1 MSRDLIHSITQQM
14 PGFSKGQKLI
24 AQYILAHYDKAAFM
38 TAAKLGMT
46 VGVSESTVV
55 RFASELGF
63 DGYPQLQRALQ
74 ELIRNR
80 LTSVQRMEVTSDQ
93 LGDGNILHKVLN
105 LDIEKI
111 RRTME
116 KASVE
121 DFEQAVDAI
130 VSAKNIYILG
140 IRSASALSGFMSFYF
155 NQIFEN
161 VRLINTTSASEMF
174 EQIMRIK
181 EGDVF
186 IGITFPRYS
195 KRTTNAAKFA
205 KQNGAKVIAITDS
218 DLSPI
223 AEAADHLLLA
233 RSDMAS
239 FVDSLVAPLSMINAL
254 IVAIGIRKKDEISST
269 YERLEQIWD
278 EYNVYEK
285 VEEPRR

>member
-14 PGFSKGQKLI
+14 SDFSKGQKRI
-24 AQYILAHYDKAAFM
+24 AQYILSHYDKAAFM
-38 TAAKLGMT
+38 TAAKLGST

-63 DGYPQLQRALQ
+63 EGYPQLQRALQ

-93 LGDGNILHKVLN
+93 LGEGDVLHKVLN
-105 LDIEKI
+105 QDIEKI
-111 RRTME
+111 RRTLE

-121 DFEQAVDAI
+121 VFEQAVDTI

-140 IRSASALSGFMSFYF
+140 VRSASALSGFMSFYF

-161 VRLINTTSASEMF
+161 VRLVNTTSTSEMF
-174 EQIMRIK
+174 EQIMRIG

-195 KRTTNAAKFA
+195 KRTVNAARFA

-218 DLSPI
+218 NLSPI
-223 AEAADHLLLA
+223 AEIADQLLLA

-239 FVDSLVAPLSMINAL
+239 FVDSLVAPLSVINAL
-254 IVAIGIRKKDEISST
+254 IVAIGIKKKDEISST

-278 EYNVYEK
+278 DYNVYEK
-285 VEEPRR
+285 IEEPHK

>member
-24 AQYILAHYDKAAFM
+24 AQYILAHYDQAAFM

-63 DGYPQLQRALQ
+63 EGYPQLQRALQ

-93 LGDGNILHKVLN
+93 LGEGNILHKVLN

-121 DFEQAVDAI
+121 DFEQAVDTI
-130 VSAKNIYILG
+130 VNAKNIYILG
-140 IRSASALSGFMSFYF
+140 VRSASALSGFMSFYF
-155 NQIFEN
+155 NQIFES
-161 VRLINTTSASEMF
+161 VRLVNTTSTSEMF

-195 KRTTNAAKFA
+195 KRTVNAANFA

-218 DLSPI
+218 NISPI
-223 AEAADHLLLA
+223 AETADHLLLA

-239 FVDSLVAPLSMINAL
+239 FVDSLVAPLSVINAL
-254 IVAIGIRKKDEISST
+254 IVAVGIRKKDEISST

-285 VEEPRR
+285 IEEPRR

>member
-14 PGFSKGQKLI
+14 PGFSKGPKLI

-38 TAAKLGMT
+38 TAAKLGMM
-46 VGVSESTVV
+46 VGISESTVV

-63 DGYPQLQRALQ
+63 EGYPQLQRALQ

-93 LGDGNILHKVLN
+93 LGEGNILHKVLN

-121 DFEQAVDAI
+121 DFEQAVDTI
-130 VSAKNIYILG
+130 VNAKNIYILG
-140 IRSASALSGFMSFYF
+140 VRSASALSGFMSFYF
-155 NQIFEN
+155 NQIFES
-161 VRLINTTSASEMF
+161 VRLVNTTSTSEMF

-195 KRTTNAAKFA
+195 KRTVNAANFA

-218 DLSPI
+218 NISPI
-223 AEAADHLLLA
+223 AETADHLLLA

-239 FVDSLVAPLSMINAL
+239 FVDSLVAPLSVINAL
-254 IVAIGIRKKDEISST
+254 IVAVGIRKKDEISST

-285 VEEPRR
+285 IEEPRR

>member
-63 DGYPQLQRALQ
+63 EGYPQLQRALQ

-93 LGDGNILHKVLN
+93 LGEGNILHKVLN

-121 DFEQAVDAI
+121 DFEQAVDTI
-130 VSAKNIYILG
+130 VNAKNIYILG
-140 IRSASALSGFMSFYF
+140 VRSASALSGFMSFYF
-155 NQIFEN
+155 NQIFES
-161 VRLINTTSASEMF
+161 VRLVNTTSTSEMF

-195 KRTTNAAKFA
+195 KRTVNAANFA

-218 DLSPI
+218 NISPI
-223 AEAADHLLLA
+223 AETADHLLLA

-239 FVDSLVAPLSMINAL
+239 FVDSLVAPLSVINAL
-254 IVAIGIRKKDEISST
+254 IVAVGIRKKDEISST

-278 EYNVYEK
+278 KYNVYEK
-285 VEEPRR
+285 IEEPRR

>member
-14 PGFSKGQKLI
+14 SGFSKGQKRI
-24 AQYILAHYDKAAFM
+24 AQYILSHYDKAAFM
-38 TAAKLGMT
+38 TAAKLGST
-46 VGVSESTVV
+46 VGVSESNVV

-63 DGYPQLQRALQ
+63 EGYPQLQRALQ

-93 LGDGNILHKVLN
+93 LGEGDVLHKVLN
-105 LDIEKI
+105 QDIEKI
-111 RRTME
+111 RRTLE

-121 DFEQAVDAI
+121 VFEQAVDTI

-140 IRSASALSGFMSFYF
+140 VRSASALSGFMSFYF

-161 VRLINTTSASEMF
+161 VRLVNTTSTSEMF
-174 EQIMRIK
+174 EQIMRIG

-195 KRTTNAAKFA
+195 KRTVNAARFA

-218 DLSPI
+218 NLSPI
-223 AEAADHLLLA
+223 AEIADQLLLA

-239 FVDSLVAPLSMINAL
+239 FVDSLVAPLSVINAL
-254 IVAIGIRKKDEISST
+254 IVAIGIKKKDEISST

-278 EYNVYEK
+278 DYNVYEK
-285 VEEPRR
+285 IEEPHK

>member
-24 AQYILAHYDKAAFM
+24 AQYILAHYDKTAFM

-140 IRSASALSGFMSFYF
+140 VRSASALSGFMSFYF

-161 VRLINTTSASEMF
+161 VRPINTTSASEMF

>member
-14 PGFSKGQKLI
+14 PGFSEGQKLI

-63 DGYPQLQRALQ
+63 EGYPQLQRALQ

-93 LGDGNILHKVLN
+93 LGEGNILHKVLN

-121 DFEQAVDAI
+121 DFEQAVDTI
-130 VSAKNIYILG
+130 VNAKNIYILG
-140 IRSASALSGFMSFYF
+140 VRSASALSGFMSFYF
-155 NQIFEN
+155 NQIFES
-161 VRLINTTSASEMF
+161 VRLVNTTSTSEMF

-195 KRTTNAAKFA
+195 KRTVNAANFA

-218 DLSPI
+218 NISPI
-223 AEAADHLLLA
+223 DETADHLLLA

-239 FVDSLVAPLSMINAL
+239 FVDSLVAPLSVINAL
-254 IVAIGIRKKDEISST
+254 IVAVGIRKKDEISST

-285 VEEPRR
+285 IEEPRR

>member
-161 VRLINTTSASEMF
+161 VRPINTTSASEMF

>member
-1 MSRDLIHSITQQM
+1 MSRDLIHSITQQI

-140 IRSASALSGFMSFYF
+140 VRSASALSGFMSFYF

-161 VRLINTTSASEMF
+161 VRPINTTSASEMF

>member
-1 MSRDLIHSITQQM
+1 MAKTIFDKMNEIM
-14 PGFSKGQKLI
+14 PSLSKGHKKI
-24 AQYILAHYDKAAFM
+24 AHYMLTHYDKAAFM

-140 IRSASALSGFMSFYF
+140 VRSASALSGFMSFYF

-161 VRLINTTSASEMF
+161 VRPINTTSASEMF

-205 KQNGAKVIAITDS
+205 KENGAKVIAITDS

>member
-55 RFASELGF
+55 RFASELRF
-63 DGYPQLQRALQ
+63 EGYPQLQRALQ

-93 LGDGNILHKVLN
+93 LGEGNILHKVLN

-121 DFEQAVDAI
+121 DFEQAVDTI
-130 VSAKNIYILG
+130 VNAKNIYILG
-140 IRSASALSGFMSFYF
+140 VRSASALSGFMSFYF
-155 NQIFEN
+155 NQIFES
-161 VRLINTTSASEMF
+161 VRLVNTTSTSEMF

-195 KRTTNAAKFA
+195 KRTVNAANFA

-218 DLSPI
+218 NISPI
-223 AEAADHLLLA
+223 AETADHLLLA

-239 FVDSLVAPLSMINAL
+239 FVDSLVAPLSVINAL
-254 IVAIGIRKKDEISST
+254 IVAVGIRKKDEISST

-285 VEEPRR
+285 IEEPRR

>member
-63 DGYPQLQRALQ
+63 EGYPQLQRALQ

-93 LGDGNILHKVLN
+93 LGEGNILHKVLN

-121 DFEQAVDAI
+121 DFEQAVDTI
-130 VSAKNIYILG
+130 VNAKNIYILG
-140 IRSASALSGFMSFYF
+140 VRSASALSGFMSFYF
-155 NQIFEN
+155 NQIFES
-161 VRLINTTSASEMF
+161 VRLVNTTSTSEMF

-195 KRTTNAAKFA
+195 KRTVNAANFE

-218 DLSPI
+218 NISPI
-223 AEAADHLLLA
+223 AETADHLLLA

-239 FVDSLVAPLSMINAL
+239 FVDSLVAPLSVINAL
-254 IVAIGIRKKDEISST
+254 IVAVGIRKKDEISST

-285 VEEPRR
+285 IEEPRR

>member
-1 MSRDLIHSITQQM
+1 MKQSLLQIMQARM
-14 PGFSKGQKLI
+14 PEFSKGQRLI
-24 AQYILAHYDKAAFM
+24 AQYILAHYDRAAYM
-38 TAAKLGMT
+38 TASKLGAT
-46 VGVSESTVV
+46 VEVSESTVV
-55 RFASELGF
+55 RFANELGF
-63 DGYPQLQRALQ
+63 DGYPDLQRALQ

-93 LGDGNILHKVLN
+93 VGEGNILHKVLN

-121 DFEQAVDAI
+121 DFEQAVDTI
-130 VSAKNIYILG
+130 VNAKNIYILG
-140 IRSASALSGFMSFYF
+140 VRSASALSGFMSFYF
-155 NQIFEN
+155 NQIFES
-161 VRLINTTSASEMF
+161 VRLVNTTSTSEMF

-195 KRTTNAAKFA
+195 KRTVNAANFA

-218 DLSPI
+218 NISPI
-223 AEAADHLLLA
+223 AETADHLLLA

-239 FVDSLVAPLSMINAL
+239 FVDSLVAPLSVINAL
-254 IVAIGIRKKDEISST
+254 IVAVGIRKKDEISST

-285 VEEPRR
+285 IEEPRR

>member
-1 MSRDLIHSITQQM
+1 MSRDLIHSITQQI
-14 PGFSKGQKLI
+14 PGFSKGQKRI
-24 AQYILAHYDKAAFM
+24 AQYILNHYDKAAFM
-38 TAAKLGMT
+38 TAAKLGTT

-63 DGYPQLQRALQ
+63 EGYPQLQRALQ

-80 LTSVQRMEVTSDQ
+80 LTAVQRMEVISDQ
-93 LGDGNILHKVLN
+93 IGEGDVLHKVLN

-121 DFEQAVDAI
+121 DFEQAVDII
-130 VSAKNIYILG
+130 VNAKNIYILG
-140 IRSASALSGFMSFYF
+140 VRSASALSGFMSFYF
-155 NQIFEN
+155 NQIFES
-161 VRLINTTSASEMF
+161 VRLVNTTSTSEMF
-174 EQIMRIK
+174 EQIMRIR

-195 KRTTNAAKFA
+195 KRTVNAARFA
-205 KQNGAKVIAITDS
+205 KKNGAKVIAITDS

-223 AEAADHLLLA
+223 AEIADHLLLA

-239 FVDSLVAPLSMINAL
+239 FVDSLVAPLSLINAL
-254 IVAIGIRKKDEISST
+254 IVAIGIRKKDEISSI

-285 VEEPRR
+285 IEDSHQ

>member
-24 AQYILAHYDKAAFM
+24 AQYILSHYDKAAFM

-140 IRSASALSGFMSFYF
+140 VRSASALSGFMSFYF

-161 VRLINTTSASEMF
+161 VRPINTTSASEMF

-195 KRTTNAAKFA
+195 QRTTNAAKFA
-205 KQNGAKVIAITDS
+205 KENGAKVIAITDS

>member
-14 PGFSKGQKLI
+14 SGFSKGQKRI
-24 AQYILAHYDKAAFM
+24 AQYILSHYDKAAFM
-38 TAAKLGMT
+38 TAAKLGST

-63 DGYPQLQRALQ
+63 EGYPQLQRALQ

-93 LGDGNILHKVLN
+93 LGEGDVLHKVLN
-105 LDIEKI
+105 QDIEKI
-111 RRTME
+111 RRTLE

-121 DFEQAVDAI
+121 VFEQAVDTI

-140 IRSASALSGFMSFYF
+140 VRSASALSGFMSFYF

-161 VRLINTTSASEMF
+161 VRLVNTTSTSEMF
-174 EQIMRIK
+174 EQIMRIG

-195 KRTTNAAKFA
+195 KRTVNAARFA

-218 DLSPI
+218 NLSPI
-223 AEAADHLLLA
+223 AEIADQLLLA

-239 FVDSLVAPLSMINAL
+239 FVASLVAPLSVINAL
-254 IVAIGIRKKDEISST
+254 IVAIGIKKKDEISST

-278 EYNVYEK
+278 DYNVYEK
-285 VEEPRR
+285 IEEPHK

>member
-1 MSRDLIHSITQQM
+1 MSRDLIHFITQQM

-140 IRSASALSGFMSFYF
+140 VRSASALSGFMSFYF

-161 VRLINTTSASEMF
+161 VRPINTTSASEMF

-205 KQNGAKVIAITDS
+205 KENGAKVIAITDS

>member
-130 VSAKNIYILG
+130 VNAKNIYILG

-205 KQNGAKVIAITDS
+205 KENGAKVIAITDS

>member
-63 DGYPQLQRALQ
+63 EGYPQLQRALQ

-93 LGDGNILHKVLN
+93 LGEGNILHKVLN

-121 DFEQAVDAI
+121 DFEQAVDTI
-130 VSAKNIYILG
+130 VHANNIYILG
-140 IRSASALSGFMSFYF
+140 VRSASALSGFMSFYF
-155 NQIFEN
+155 NQIFES
-161 VRLINTTSASEMF
+161 VRLVNTTSTSEMF

-195 KRTTNAAKFA
+195 KRTVNAANFA

-218 DLSPI
+218 NISPI
-223 AEAADHLLLA
+223 AETADHLLLA

-239 FVDSLVAPLSMINAL
+239 FVDSLVAPLSVINAL
-254 IVAIGIRKKDEISST
+254 IVAVGIRKKDEISST

-285 VEEPRR
+285 IEEPRR

>member
-63 DGYPQLQRALQ
+63 EGYPQLQRALQ

-93 LGDGNILHKVLN
+93 LGEGNVLHKVLN

-121 DFEQAVDAI
+121 GFEQAVDTI
-130 VSAKNIYILG
+130 VNAKNIYILG
-140 IRSASALSGFMSFYF
+140 VRSASALSGFMSFYF
-155 NQIFEN
+155 NQIFES
-161 VRLINTTSASEMF
+161 VRLVNTTSTSEMF

-195 KRTTNAAKFA
+195 KRTVNAANFA

-218 DLSPI
+218 NISPI
-223 AEAADHLLLA
+223 AETADHLLLA

-239 FVDSLVAPLSMINAL
+239 FVDSLVAPLSVINAL
-254 IVAIGIRKKDEISST
+254 IVAVGIRKKDEISST

-285 VEEPRR
+285 IEEPRR